1 MIGDEIH
8 SAEIHGFITSIKTDV
23 TAFGLTGVSR
33 RTYDQTLDVV
43 EDALIFGVRITHDD
57 HLLRKISV
65 DDLQLLTQIGPNA
78 VACQKDEDVDREVS
92 RKATN
97 VVSRSEVAHYE
108 RRSFVRQHEDPFM
121 FCVQSATRL

>member
-1 MIGDEIH
+1 M
-8 SAEIHGFITSIKTDV
+8 
-23 TAFGLTGVSR
+23 TAFGLTSVSR
-33 RTYDQTLDVV
+33 RTYDQTLDVI
-43 EDALIFGVRITHDD
+43 EDALIFGIRIAHD
-57 HLLRKISV
+57 HLLRKSSV
-65 DDLQLLTQIGPNA
+65 DDQLLTQIGPNT

>member
-23 TAFGLTGVSR
+23 TAFGLTSVSR

-43 EDALIFGVRITHDD
+43 EDALIFGVRITHD

-78 VACQKDEDVDREVS
+78 VACQKDEDDDHEVS

-97 VVSRSEVAHYE
+97 VVSRSEVAHCE
-108 RRSFVRQHEDPFM
+108 SRSFVRQHEDPFM
-121 FCVQSATRL
+121 FCVQSATS